1 MYGVERSVVALAR
14 PDGRRQDYARR
25 QGQGRWQRCGRRQRR
40 RWCRWRRGGGV
51 QAWESGIAGK
61 KPRCLWLRQLQ
72 NHRDSRPT
80 ARTMFVFTWNC
91 ILNTEFVMLLTK
103 SAVPIPPPPRMLKPK
118 PRFGLFGSPIV
129 LAAALTIVLMS
140 VRSWTA
146 GVARAVGTRMMPL
159 KSMLASSGWT
169 LV

>member
-1 MYGVERSVVALAR
+1 
-14 PDGRRQDYARR
+14 
-25 QGQGRWQRCGRRQRR
+25 
-40 RWCRWRRGGGV
+40 
-51 QAWESGIAGK
+51 
-61 KPRCLWLRQLQ
+61 
-72 NHRDSRPT
+72 
-80 ARTMFVFTWNC
+80 MFVFTWNC